1 MAVEGGTEMHKTLQY
16 SLAVIC
22 LILCGIVGSTVLV
35 FNSIATQGLTEEP
48 ILLEPPMKSNKVNV
62 LILGTDAGLLPGGI
76 KVQSRT
82 DTMMVASFDPNTFE
96 VKVLS
101 LPRDSRVK
109 IPGRANLDKINAAHA
124 YGGIQLAVDTVQ
136 ALLDV
141 PIHYYVRIDNAGFR
155 RVIDAM
161 GGVDYNVE
169 FDMDYEDPYQ
179 DLYIH
184 LKQGQQKLDGDKAEQ
199 YVRYRGDGSDIN
211 RIKRQQ
217 KFLIATLKTVLKPSN
232 LLRINDL
239 IRIGTQSV
247 KTNVDAVD
255 VLKYLPFVDKLSEK
269 NVTPFMAPG
278 TDGWVNG
285 GSYWLINHDELDE
298 LLQEHFWDELQGDPS
313 TVTINIE
320 DASGRK
326 LGVRAK
332 AVLERH
338 GFNVVSVETVAE
350 TVEKSKITAHNSYDA
365 AGLMVFRVL
374 RQGVLYS
381 EKPARDTNV
390 TITIG
395 TDFTR

>member
-1 MAVEGGTEMHKTLQY
+1 MHKTLRY

-22 LILCGIVGSTVLV
+22 LILGGIVGSTVLV

-48 ILLEPPMKSNKVNV
+48 ILLEPPMKSSKVNV

-76 KVQSRT
+76 TVQGRT
-82 DTMMVASFDPNTFE
+82 DTMMLVSFDPNTFE

-101 LPRDSRVK
+101 LPRDSRIT
-109 IPGRANLDKINAAHA
+109 IPGRASLDKINAAHA

-136 ALLDV
+136 ALLEV
-141 PIHYYVRIDNAGFR
+141 PIHYYVRVDHAGFR
-155 RVIDAM
+155 RVIDAI

-169 FDMDYEDPYQ
+169 FNMDYEDPYQ

-199 YVRYRGDGSDIN
+199 YVRYRGDGSDIS
-211 RIKRQQ
+211 RVKRQQ

-232 LLRINDL
+232 LLRINE
-239 IRIGTQSV
+239 IIKIATQSV
-247 KTNVDAVD
+247 KTNIDAVD
-255 VLKYLPFVDKLSEK
+255 ILRHLPFIDKLSDK
-269 NVTPFMAPG
+269 NVTMYMAPG

-285 GSYWLINHDELDE
+285 GSYWLLNYDELDQ

-313 TVTINIE
+313 TITINIE
-320 DASGRK
+320 DASGNK
-326 LGVRAK
+326 LGALAK
-332 AVLERH
+332 AVLERR
-338 GFNVVSVETVAE
+338 GFNVVSVDTVTE
-350 TVEKSKITAHNSYDA
+350 TVEKTKITAHNSYDA

-381 EKPARDTNV
+381 EKPTRTTDV
-390 TITIG
+390 TLTLG
-395 TDFTR
+395 VDFTR